1 MTICEISHQW
11 RMGWWWMV
19 AKIVGLC
26 YVQWV
31 IGRKHTFVR
40 SCPVLIIRP
49 RGREFNIDSPL
60 FWLWGYVALIL
71 ELMNEMNEG
80 RLTHVG
86 MPLYQ
91 QQQSFP
97 VVVDWD
103 WVLRSLVV
111 S

>member
-1 MTICEISHQW
+1 
-11 RMGWWWMV
+11 MV

-40 SCPVLIIRP
+40 SCPVNVAVDNRP

-71 ELMNEMNEG
+71 E
-80 RLTHVG
+80 
-86 MPLYQ
+86 
-91 QQQSFP
+91 F
-97 VVVDWD
+97 
-103 WVLRSLVV
+103 
-111 S
+111 